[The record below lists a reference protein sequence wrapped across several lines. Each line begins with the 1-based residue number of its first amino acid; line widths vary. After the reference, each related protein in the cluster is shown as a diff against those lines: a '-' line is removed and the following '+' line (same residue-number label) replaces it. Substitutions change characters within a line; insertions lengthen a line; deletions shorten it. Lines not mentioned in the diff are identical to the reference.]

1 MKSLCLFCGSNKGT
15 RPEYQA
21 AAAAFGRTLA
31 EEGITLVYGAGKV
44 GLMGV
49 AADAALTAGGKVIG
63 VIPEFLKAKEVA
75 HLGLTELHVTQTMHQ
90 RKAMM
95 AELSDGFVALPGG
108 FGTFDELFEIL
119 TWAQL
124 SVHDKPVG
132 LLDIAGFFQPLLAL
146 SRHAVT
152 EGFVPQGNMDLFSHS
167 ADIGQLLQAM
177 RAYQPKQTAKWLDLA
192 KT

>member
-1 MKSLCLFCGSNKGT
+1 MKAVCLFCGSNKGN
-15 RPEYQA
+15 RPEYIA
-21 AAAAFGRTLA
+21 AAAQFGRTLA
-31 EEGITLVYGAGKV
+31 EQGITLVYGAGNV

-49 AADAALTAGGKVIG
+49 AADAALAAGGKVIG

-75 HLGLTELHVTQTMHQ
+75 HLGLTELYVTETMHQ

-95 AELSDGFVALPGG
+95 AELADGFVALPGG

-132 LLDIAGFFQPLLAL
+132 LLDVAGFYQPLLAL
-146 SRHAVT
+146 ARHAVA
-152 EGFVPQGNMDLFSHS
+152 EGFVPASNMELFSH
-167 ADIGQLLQAM
+167 APDTAQLLDAM
-177 RAYQPKQTAKWLDLA
+177 RAYQPRQTLKWLDLA
-192 KT
+192 RT

>member
-1 MKSLCLFCGSNKGT
+1 MKSVCLFCGSNKGV
-15 RPEYQA
+15 RPEYVA
-21 AAAAFGRTLA
+21 AAATFGRTLA
-31 EEGITLVYGAGKV
+31 EQGITLVYGAGNV

-49 AADAALTAGGKVIG
+49 AADAALAAGGKVVG

-95 AELSDGFVALPGG
+95 AELADGFVALPGG

-132 LLDIAGFFQPLLAL
+132 LLDVAGFYQPLLAL
-146 SRHAVT
+146 TRHAVA
-152 EGFVPQGNMDLFSHS
+152 EGFVPASNMELFSHS
-167 ADIGQLLQAM
+167 PDVGQLLDAM
-177 RAYQPKQTAKWLDLA
+177 RAYQPRQTLKWLDLA
-192 KT
+192 RT